1 MALDDFELV
10 LRVHLLGSVY
20 CTQAAWPIMAE
31 KNWGRIV
38 MTTSSSGLYGNFGQS
53 NYGAAKM
60 ALIGL
65 MNTLK
70 LEGERKNIRVN
81 AIAPVA
87 ATRMTADLG
96 MPEEVFKALRP
107 ELVTPAVLY
116 LCSEDAPNGT
126 IVEAGAGYY
135 AKVTVMEGKGVHLGP
150 QASVEDVAVAFD
162 RIADL
167 HEATPF
173 WQGAEVTQKIF
184 ANRPR

>member
-1 MALDDFELV
+1 
-10 LRVHLLGSVY
+10 
-20 CTQAAWPIMAE
+20 
-31 KNWGRIV
+31 
-38 MTTSSSGLYGNFGQS
+38 
-53 NYGAAKM
+53 KM

-96 MPEEVFKALRP
+96 MPEEVFKALKP

-116 LCSEDAPNGT
+116 LCSEDAPHRTVVG
-126 IVEAGAGYY
+126 AGAGYF
-135 AKVTVMEGKGVHLGP
+135 AKVAVMEAKGVQLGP
-150 QASVEDVAVAFD
+150 QASVEDVATAFE
-162 RIADL
+162 RIANL
-167 HEATPF
+167 KEATPF

-184 ANRPR
+184 ATRPG

>member
-1 MALDDFELV
+1 
-10 LRVHLLGSVY
+10 
-20 CTQAAWPIMAE
+20 
-31 KNWGRIV
+31 
-38 MTTSSSGLYGNFGQS
+38 
-53 NYGAAKM
+53 
-60 ALIGL
+60 

-96 MPEEVFKALRP
+96 MPEEIFKALKP

-116 LCSEDAPNGT
+116 LCNEDAPNGT
-126 IVEAGAGYY
+126 IIEAGAGYF

-150 QASVEDVAVAFD
+150 QASVEDVAAAFD

-167 HEATPF
+167 QEATPF

-184 ANRPR
+184 ASRPR